1 MINFDQVPDK
11 VQEFQL
17 VPEGLR
23 KFAIAEIELTASANG
38 GKNMVVKAND
48 IDTGISSMNFIFYE
62 DANGNSV
69 PFGLSKMKKLL
80 IAVGRL
86 PEGQVSVDII
96 PTLLA
101 GGTFQAMIEHSKPN
115 AQNKVYANI
124 NDWDTVAPIE
134 AVVVNTPVTE
144 APAETLTAPQQV
156 NEQVQQAVINDEI
169 DI

>member
-1 MINFDQVPDK
+1 MINFDQVPDQ

-23 KFAIAEIELTASANG
+23 KFAIAEITLAPASNG
-38 GKNMVVKAND
+38 GKNLVLKAND
-48 IDTGISSMNFIFYE
+48 IETGISSMNFIFYE

-69 PFGLSKMKKLL
+69 PFGLSKIKKLL
-80 IAVGRL
+80 NAVGRM
-86 PEGQVSVDII
+86 PEGSVSMEII

-101 GGTFQAMIEHSKPN
+101 GGTFQAKIEHSKPN

-124 NDWDTVAPIE
+124 NDWDSVAPIE
-134 AVVVNTPVTE
+134 AVVVSTPVTE
-144 APAETLTAPQQV
+144 PPVETLTAPQV